1 MEITTLST
9 EETKNLA
16 KQVAEKLNS
25 GDILILEGDLGAGKT
40 TFVRYLTEALGFTDR
55 VQSPTFV
62 LARQYCKSKTN
73 SLIKNI
79 NHLDLYRLTSPK
91 ELPDIGLKEYFNQPG
106 SITVIEWPNIASDI
120 LPANVIKIKIDVLGE
135 NERKF
140 NVYNLR

>member
-1 MEITTLST
+1 MEITTIST
-9 EETKNLA
+9 EDTKNLA
-16 KQVAEKLNS
+16 EQVAEKLIS

-62 LARQYCKSKTN
+62 LARQYSNSKTD

-91 ELPDIGLKEYFNQPG
+91 ELQDIGLEEYFNQPNA
-106 SITVIEWPNIASDI
+106 ITVIEWPNIASDI
-120 LPANVIKIKIDVLGE
+120 LPANVITIKIEVLGE